1 MRLQRI
7 RYENFRNHPLLSFEP
22 SEGINLLYGP
32 NGSGKTSMLEG
43 IHFCALTKGFVSAT
57 DSDCLA
63 FSKDYFVLDSS
74 FYDESDSVVT
84 VKVTY
89 TKERE
94 KQIIVNNSEIKPFSR
109 HIGRVPCITF
119 SPQEMVIVNGA
130 PVERRR
136 FIDAAISQID
146 RRYLDD
152 LLSYRRVL
160 NQRNALLS
168 QLNAMHQVHSDMLL
182 LWTENLSRLAASIV
196 HTRLQFAEDFF
207 DQFKKIYRQL
217 SIIED
222 PSISYRC
229 SAGKISQESSIEF
242 LYSLFLAKF
251 EETEKYEIMRAQTM
265 TGPHRDDLVFSL
277 NEKEIKKY
285 ASQGQMRTFL
295 ICLKLAQ
302 HRFFFETLGEKP
314 ICLLDD
320 MFSELDASRT
330 TDILS
335 ILETCGQSI
344 ITSAELRKQS
354 NMTIHSINSLKKTGE

>member
-1 MRLQRI
+1 LRLQRI
-7 RYENFRNHPLLSFEP
+7 KYENFRNHPLLSFEP
-22 SEGINLLYGP
+22 SDGINLLYGP

-57 DSDCLA
+57 DSECLA
-63 FSKDYFVLDSS
+63 FSTDYFVLDSS
-74 FYDESDSVVT
+74 FYDESDTVVT

-119 SPQEMVIVNGA
+119 SPHEMVIVNGA

-136 FIDAAISQID
+136 FIDAAISQLD

-168 QLNAMHQVHSDMLL
+168 QLNAMNQVHSDMLS

-196 HTRLQFAEDFF
+196 HTRLHFAEDFF

-217 SIIED
+217 SITEE
-222 PSISYRC
+222 PCISYRC
-229 SAGKISQESSIEF
+229 SAGKISQKSSIEF

-251 EETEKYEIMRAQTM
+251 YETEKYEILRAQTM

-277 NEKEIKKY
+277 NDKEIKKY

-302 HRFFFETLGEKP
+302 HQFFFDTLGEKP

-330 TDILS
+330 ADILS

-344 ITSAELRKQS
+344 ITSAELREHS
-354 NMTIHSINSLKKTGE
+354 NMTIHSINALKKIGG